1 MSDTISVTVTETIV
15 YEITVDTSDGFPDG
29 YDFDSDPDDL
39 LDSYVADVTSASDGS
54 EIVSLE
60 RDISIDG

>member
-1 MSDTISVTVTETIV
+1 MSNTISMTVIETIE

-39 LDSYVADVTSASDGS
+39 LDSYVADITSSSDGS
-54 EIVSLE
+54 EIVNLE
-60 RDISIDG
+60 RDITING